1 MESADTLPSK
11 SYLFFKGALAI
22 TPLSIAVIPWGLL
35 AGSYAIDS
43 GLSPFDSQALSTI
56 LYAGAAQLVGIGMIK
71 AGASTLT
78 MLITTFF
85 ITARHFLYSVSMRQS
100 ISPLPKRWRYLL
112 GFLLTDELFAIIGNQ
127 DKKQFEPWYAFGAG
141 FSFYLVWNIASL
153 VGILVGSSIPEL
165 RSIGLNFA
173 IAATFIA
180 IVIPTI
186 KNLPVAI
193 TVIVALALS
202 VLTSVFK
209 IEGGLIIASVGAMI
223 CGFIAEKITGTRQ

>member
-1 MESADTLPSK
+1 MDFADSLPSK
-11 SYLFFKGALAI
+11 RSLFFKGALAI
-22 TPLSIAVIPWGLL
+22 TPLSIAIIPWGLL

-43 GLSPFDSQALSTI
+43 GLSPFESQALSTI
-56 LYAGAAQLVGIGMIK
+56 IFAGAAQLVATGMIK
-71 AGASTLT
+71 AGASILT

-141 FSFYLVWNIASL
+141 FSFYLVWNVASL
-153 VGILVGSSIPEL
+153 TGILLGNSIPEL
-165 RSIGLNFA
+165 SSIGLDFA
-173 IAATFIA
+173 IVATFIA
-180 IVIPTI
+180 IIIPTI
-186 KNLPVAI
+186 KNLPIAV
-193 TVIVALALS
+193 TVMVALALS
-202 VLTSVFK
+202 VLSSVFK

-223 CGFIAEKITGTRQ
+223 CGFITEKVTGARQ